1 MKKVTLSY
9 RWDRE
14 FQVKGYEGAETIKS
28 SPSEFAIYSR
38 ANICVGSA
46 KAENVSR
53 YSAYP

>member
-38 ANICVGSA
+38 AKHLCWICEG
-46 KAENVSR
+46 
-53 YSAYP
+53 